1 MAAIAAALVA
11 ALGHA
16 GVRATDTSAVRAAH
30 AARLLPLGLAAAV
43 ERRLGGVGVRQSFT
57 SDGGLHVHV
66 RESAER
72 SLVWSLVPT
81 SLGRAGAKTAA
92 FQPGAPH
99 ARGRRTS
106 YDLGAAT
113 SWYRRSPA
121 GIEQGFTIFR
131 RPRGDAPSVAV
142 ALRSSGSLRPVR
154 TRGGTLAL
162 VTRDGHRVLTYG
174 NLAAVDA
181 TGRSLRPRFVLA
193 GDTVRIVV
201 PDRGAVYPITVD
213 PLVQRAGLANGDS
226 VFGLAVAISADGST
240 VAVGDQDI
248 AVGSVFT
255 GGVVVF
261 TGPNWTTQTVLTAS
275 NAADGDLG
283 GTSVA
288 ISADGSTIVVGAPSH
303 QDTPGVFTQGEA
315 YIFSGTHWGTE
326 TPLLPT
332 GPLRGGSSF
341 GKTVGVSAD
350 GAYAIVSGAGIK
362 AFVFSGPAWATQNQ
376 LALPC
381 SCASTVGISS
391 TGPTAVVGAA
401 GLNNHQGAMFVFKG
415 SGLPLVGEATALD
428 GRAFDRFGAA
438 LALSADGST
447 AVVGALAHNNGSS
460 VGAGAVYIFRTD
472 AAPALAVATELIAPN
487 SGNDFGWGVAVSA
500 NGQVVAV
507 GGDGGQWVYSG
518 PHWGTQTALS
528 VSGVANNGNVG
539 LAAMATTADGSTVV
553 VGSSGAV
560 YVLGA
565 PISAASSTIS
575 ASPASIPANGSTTT
589 VTLHAKDLDGGAI
602 ANGGDTVTLATT
614 AGTLGPVTDNGDGT
628 YTASLTSPASVGQ
641 ATISGTIAGAAVS
654 TNATVSFTLPTNV
667 VTTTATTT
675 VTLPASTVTTTVT
688 APATALTPVA
698 VGAAPPPPTELPATS
713 LGAPTSAL
721 VTRGM
726 PTTILE
732 SRNGVSAVLDV
743 PAGALP
749 VGAVVSIYPVIDPA
763 GLATM
768 LPPGQPYLDAFAVS
782 WRAADGTSPGSSA
795 PVALTIVD
803 PEILAGDAIS
813 VLVPGGLR
821 RMGTSATGS
830 AMIGFTNDPVFLVTA
845 VPKLSLVAN
854 AGKVVAGGVQFKLA
868 CSRAAPCRGDVLLGT
883 TTGTVARGRFSLAAG
898 RAAAVRIPFTPS
910 GKALLRLAST
920 GGRVLSLRTRIV
932 GGGRSLVRVVVR

>member
-30 AARLLPLGLAAAV
+30 AGRLLPRGLAAAV

-57 SDGGLHVHV
+57 SDGGLHVRV

-92 FQPGAPH
+92 FHPGAPH

-174 NLAAVDA
+174 DLAAVDA
-181 TGRSLRPRFVLA
+181 TGRLLRPRFVLA

-213 PLVQRAGLANGDS
+213 PFVQRAGLANGDS
-226 VFGLAVAISADGST
+226 VFGLAVAVSADGST

-248 AVGSVFT
+248 AVGSAFT

-275 NAADGDLG
+275 NAADSDAG

-288 ISADGSTIVVGAPSH
+288 ISADGSTIVVGAPGH
-303 QDTPGVFTQGEA
+303 QDTPGVFSQGEA

-326 TPLLPT
+326 TRLLPT
-332 GPLRGGSSF
+332 GPLGGGSLF

-350 GAYAIVSGAGIK
+350 GAYAIVSGAGK
-362 AFVFSGPAWATQNQ
+362 AFVFSGPGWATQNQ

-401 GLNNHQGAMFVFKG
+401 SVTVGSNSLQGAMFVFKG

-447 AVVGALAHNNGSS
+447 TVVGALGHNNGSS

-487 SGNDFGWGVAVSA
+487 SGNEFGFGVAVSA
-500 NGQVVAV
+500 NGQVVVV

-539 LAAMATTADGSTVV
+539 LAMATTADGSTVV
-553 VGSSGAV
+553 LGSNGAV

-575 ASPASIPANGSTTT
+575 ASPASIFANGSTTT

-628 YTASLTSPASVGQ
+628 YTASLTSPATVGQ
-641 ATISGTIAGAAVS
+641 ATVSGTVGGAAVG
-654 TNATVSFTLPTNV
+654 TNATVSFTSPTTV
-667 VTTTATTT
+667 VTTAVTTTATTT
-675 VTLPASTVTTTVT
+675 VTAPATTVTTTVT
-688 APATALTPVA
+688 APQAGTA
-698 VGAAPPPPTELPATS
+698 PPPTEAPAAA
-713 LGAPTSAL
+713 LGAPTSAIVAGGL
-721 VTRGM
+721 
-726 PTTILE
+726 PTTIWQ

-743 PAGALP
+743 PADALP
-749 VGAVVSIYPVIDPA
+749 AGAVVSVYPVTDPA
-763 GLATM
+763 GLVTV
-768 LPPGQPYLDAFAVS
+768 LPAGRPYLASFAVS

-795 PVALTIVD
+795 PVALTITD
-803 PEILAGDAIS
+803 PEILAGDAIY
-813 VLVPGGLR
+813 VLLPAGLSR
-821 RMGTSATGS
+821 IGTSANGS
-830 AMIGFTNDPVFLVTA
+830 ATIAFTNDPVFLVTA
-845 VPKLSLVAN
+845 VPKLTLVAK
-854 AGKVVAGGVQFKLA
+854 AGKVVARGVQFRLG
-868 CSRAAPCRGDVLLGT
+868 CSRAARCQGDALLST
-883 TTGTVARGRFSLAAG
+883 TSKTVARGRFSLAAG
-898 RAAAVRIPFTPS
+898 GAATVTIPYTPS
-910 GKALLRLAST
+910 GKALLARLPNI
-920 GGRVLSLRTRIV
+920 GGRALRLRTTVV
-932 GGGRSLVRVVVR
+932 GGGRSLVRVIVR